1 MNASSNNRKDIHAYV
16 SYIHAYVSYIHAYV
30 SYIHAYV
37 SSLIKKII
45 LTSSKRQLHP
55 CSLIKKLILTS
66 SNVSNIQRYV
76 PRYNERL

>member
-45 LTSSKRQLHP
+45 LTSS
-55 CSLIKKLILTS
+55 
-66 SNVSNIQRYV
+66 NVSYIHAR
-76 PRYNERL
+76 